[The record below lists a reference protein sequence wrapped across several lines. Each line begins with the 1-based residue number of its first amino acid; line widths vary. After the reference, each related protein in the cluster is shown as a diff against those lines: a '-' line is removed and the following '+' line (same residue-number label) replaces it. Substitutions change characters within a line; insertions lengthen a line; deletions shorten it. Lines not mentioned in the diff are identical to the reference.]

1 MTPAPSSGSVPPL
14 ILFAMTA
21 VTGVVDAVSFLALGH
36 VFTANM
42 TGNIVFLGFAAAGAP
57 GVSLARSAIALLA
70 FVLGAAAGG
79 RMAFQMSSHPAHHW
93 ASRAFG
99 VDALFLLA
107 AAAASLGLVQGQDSM
122 QLFAVIAFTGIA
134 MGFRNAT
141 VRRVGMPD
149 LTTTVLTLTI
159 TGLAADSSLA
169 GGTNPRWQRRI
180 ASILLMF
187 AGAAAGGFMLKYS
200 VALPLLVCGLGSGA
214 AALIVLARGPGLAE
228 SVPPIR
234 HGEDR

>member
-1 MTPAPSSGSVPPL
+1 
-14 ILFAMTA
+14 
-21 VTGVVDAVSFLALGH
+21 
-36 VFTANM
+36 
-42 TGNIVFLGFAAAGAP
+42 
-57 GVSLARSAIALLA
+57 
-70 FVLGAAAGG
+70 
-79 RMAFQMSSHPAHHW
+79 MSSHPAHHW
-93 ASRAFG
+93 ISRAFG

-107 AAAASLGLVQGQDSM
+107 AAAASLGLGQGKDSM

-180 ASILLMF
+180 ASILLMLT
-187 AGAAAGGFMLKYS
+187 GAAAGGFMLKYS
-200 VALPLLVCGLGSGA
+200 VALPLLVCGLGSATA
-214 AALIVLARGPGLAE
+214 AFIVLARGPGLAE
-228 SVPPIR
+228 SAPPVR
-234 HGEDR
+234 DGEAR

>member
-1 MTPAPSSGSVPPL
+1 MTPLSRENSVPPL
-14 ILFAMTA
+14 ILFGMTA

-57 GVSLARSAIALLA
+57 GVSLPRSAISLLA
-70 FVLGAAAGG
+70 FVLGAVGGG
-79 RMAFQMSSHPAHHW
+79 RMGFQMSSHPAHHW

-107 AAAASLGLVQGQDSM
+107 AAAASRGLAQGEDSM
-122 QLFAVIAFTGIA
+122 QLFAVIAFTAIA

-141 VRRVGMPD
+141 VRRLAIPD
-149 LTTTVLTLTI
+149 LTTTVLTSTI

-169 GGTNPRWQRRI
+169 GGTNPRWRRRV
-180 ASILLMF
+180 AAILLMF
-187 AGAAAGGFMLKYS
+187 AGAAAGGFMLRHS
-200 VALPLLVCGLGSGA
+200 VALPLLVCGLGSAA
-214 AALIVLARGPGLAE
+214 AALVVLARGPGLAE